1 MKSDVVKNTRR
12 LITSQLIIALIAALT
27 FFIFGSTLQG
37 LSAAYGSFS
46 TIIVSAYLSY
56 GVLKAEKV
64 AQTDPKKSLGILY
77 FGAVQR
83 FVMVVGLFIV
93 GLAILKLE
101 PLATTVGFGLAQLG
115 YVINLRQQARVG

>member
-1 MKSDVVKNTRR
+1 M
-12 LITSQLIIALIAALT
+12 L
-27 FFIFGSTLQG
+27 
-37 LSAAYGSFS
+37 
-46 TIIVSAYLSY
+46 VSGYLSY

-93 GLAILKLE
+93 GLAIFKLE
-101 PLATTVGFGLAQLG
+101 PLATTAMC
-115 YVINLRQQARVG
+115 

>member
-1 MKSDVVKNTRR
+1 MKSDVAKNARR
-12 LITSQLIIALIAALT
+12 LITSQLIIGTIVTAA
-27 FFIFGSTLQG
+27 FFIFSGTLQG
-37 LSAAYGSFS
+37 LSAAYGSF
-46 TIIVSAYLSY
+46 TTMLVSAYLSY

-93 GLAILKLE
+93 GLAIFKLE

-115 YVINLRQQARVG
+115 YVVNLRQQARVN